1 MLAFLAEASGQ
12 MKSKFAPLQEHT
24 ASQTPLPREQ
34 DEPQARPPEV
44 FEGGWGGQLSK
55 MPPPGFSALAVCSKS
70 AYREWGIESGD
81 D

>member
-24 ASQTPLPREQ
+24 ASQTPFPASRTSRKLGR
-34 DEPQARPPEV
+34 RK
-44 FEGGWGGQLSK
+44 FSRGGWGGQLPK
-55 MPPPGFSALAVCSKS
+55 IPPPGFSALAVCSKS